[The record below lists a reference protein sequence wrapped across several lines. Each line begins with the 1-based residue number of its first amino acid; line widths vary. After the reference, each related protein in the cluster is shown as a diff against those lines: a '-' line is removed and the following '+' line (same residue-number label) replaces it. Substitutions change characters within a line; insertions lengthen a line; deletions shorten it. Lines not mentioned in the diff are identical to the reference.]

1 MTADSRPRRGKPRR
15 ANAVADARIEIR
27 ATPEEKQAYEA
38 AAANRGISVAEYVR
52 RYTLPSYVALPVDV
66 DEGQR
71 PPRLR
76 HGDVYL
82 VRLPSGE
89 TELAT
94 WDDDHRYSCF
104 RDECGE
110 QVDVAGVWVDRWAR

>member
-1 MTADSRPRRGKPRR
+1 MTADPRPRRGKPRR
-15 ANAVADARIEIR
+15 ANAVASTRIEIR

-71 PPRLR
+71 PPL
-76 HGDVYL
+76 
-82 VRLPSGE
+82 
-89 TELAT
+89 
-94 WDDDHRYSCF
+94 
-104 RDECGE
+104 
-110 QVDVAGVWVDRWAR
+110 Q